1 MTSNVAYIGLGS
13 NLDRPLD
20 QLRKAIVSLSSL
32 PQCRLLGQ
40 SRFYRSRAVGP
51 ADQPDYVNA
60 AVRLETGLSPIALL
74 DHLQH
79 IENQQ
84 GRVRHIRWG
93 ARTLD
98 LDMLLF
104 GDCTMTTPRLTL
116 PHPEMANRDFVLQ
129 PLLDLTPDLSLP
141 DGRRISELRRQC
153 PDNHLVPLE
162 DA

>member
-13 NLDRPLD
+13 NLETPLE
-20 QLRKAIVSLSSL
+20 QLRKAIASLSSL
-32 PQCRLLGQ
+32 PESRLLGL

-60 AVRLETGLSPIALL
+60 VARLETSLSPTALL

-98 LDMLLF
+98 LDILLF
-104 GDCTMTTPRLTL
+104 GDCTLATPRLTL
-116 PHPEMANRDFVLQ
+116 PHPEVANRDFVLQ
-129 PLLDLTPDLSLP
+129 PLLDLAPDLSLP

-153 PDNHLVPLE
+153 PDNHLIPLE